1 MQISFHFPVID
12 LRYLSSD
19 SEGPWPSPEMN
30 REAYSGFFSTRP
42 FIRNFG
48 AVRQGDNKPYSRL
61 NCVKIRDQASKGWRI
76 DNRVQ
81 PIFHVSGR
89 LSYEGFCK
97 LNAEIGF
104 YDQLE
109 AILNWSDG
117 CKEVF
122 LSDIIA
128 HYAKTELE
136 VKDPGSDES
145 AEPVVPKKVFLK
157 DAGPLIVENYRQAT
171 ALYFEDDHEDN
182 EVTGGE
188 GCITLMYGSSKK
200 IKLPPAAK
208 LIEDSDNNAP
218 FKLWNYRINFDG
230 QWYKVW
236 IFEILPYSGSTGHS
250 LKQTLQNRLE
260 SLVKLNTEKE
270 SLKIFS
276 RQKHVMEADPGLK
289 KTVGKTSEKILRNKR
304 FQLDQSRALD
314 IALEGSVRE
323 GEPSLEELLHVM
335 KQLYAQNLQ
344 TLQEKMAA
352 LPVKKKVLFI
362 ASSPSNLNPIDIGEQ
377 IRSIN
382 DALDSGTDRDNYQF
396 IIVPG
401 VKRSDFSEILDK
413 HSPDYLH
420 ITLHASGINGL
431 YFQGNNKEQDPMDV
445 EEFTDYIKLT
455 SSQKPMEAVL
465 LIACNS
471 YNYADAIKGFCRYS
485 VGTSYVFPEN
495 AAIVYAQRFY
505 KSLFNGKTVDHSHSA
520 AILAIKHTSPEFEK
534 IDEFQVYEIP
544 KLILPN

>member
-12 LRYLSSD
+12 LRYLSFD
-19 SEGPWPSPEMN
+19 GEGPVIWPSPEMS
-30 REAYSGFFSTRP
+30 REAYSGFFFARP

-48 AVRQGDNKPYSRL
+48 AIRQGDNKPYCRL

-76 DNRVQ
+76 DKRVQ
-81 PIFHVSGR
+81 PIFHASGR

-109 AILNWSDG
+109 TTLEWSDG

-122 LSDIIA
+122 LSEIIA

-136 VKDPGSDES
+136 VKDPGSNGL
-145 AEPVVPKKVFLK
+145 AEPVLPKKVFLK
-157 DAGPLIVENYRQAT
+157 DAGPLIAENYRQAT
-171 ALYFEDDHEDN
+171 ALYFEDGPEDE
-182 EVTGGE
+182 EVADGE
-188 GCITLMYGSSKK
+188 GCITLIYGSSEK

-208 LIEDSDNNAP
+208 LIEDYQHNAP
-218 FKLWNYRINFDG
+218 FKLWGYRINLDG

-236 IFEILPYSGSTGHS
+236 IFEVAPRLGSAANN
-250 LKQTLQNRLE
+250 LRQTVQNRLE
-260 SLVKLNTEKE
+260 NLIRLNTEKE

-276 RQKHVMEADPGLK
+276 RPKHVKEADPGWK
-289 KTVGKTSEKILRNKR
+289 KTIGKTSEKILRNKR
-304 FQLDQSRALD
+304 FQLDQSGALD
-314 IALEGSVRE
+314 FALEGSDRQE
-323 GEPSLEELLHVM
+323 EFSFEELLHIM
-335 KQLYAQNLQ
+335 KQIHAQNLQ
-344 TLQEKMAA
+344 TLQMKMTT
-352 LPVKKKVLFI
+352 PPEKKKVLFI

-377 IRSIN
+377 IRSIS

-396 IIVPG
+396 IIIPG

-413 HSPDYLH
+413 YSPDYLH
-420 ITLHASGINGL
+420 ITLHASGVNGL
-431 YFQGNNKEQDPMDV
+431 YFQGSNKEQDPMDV
-445 EEFTDYIKLT
+445 EEFSDYIQLT

-471 YNYADAIKGFCRYS
+471 LVYANAIKGFCRYS
-485 VGTSYVFPEN
+485 VGTNYVFPED

-505 KSLFNGKTVDHSHSA
+505 KSLFNGKTVDYSHKA
-520 AILAIKHTSPEFEK
+520 AILAIKHTKFQK
-534 IDEFQVYEIP
+534 IGEFQVYEIP

>member
-19 SEGPWPSPEMN
+19 AEGPWPSPEMS

-48 AVRQGDNKPYSRL
+48 AVRQGDNKPYCRL

-76 DNRVQ
+76 DKRVQ
-81 PIFHVSGR
+81 PIFHASGR

-97 LNAEIGF
+97 LNAEIVF

-109 AILNWSDG
+109 AALNWSDK

-122 LSDIIA
+122 LTEIIA

-136 VKDPGSDES
+136 VKDPDSSGF
-145 AEPVVPKKVFLK
+145 AGPVLPKKIFLK
-157 DAGPLIVENYRQAT
+157 DAGPSIVENYRQAT
-171 ALYFEDDHEDN
+171 ALYFGEGHEDE

-188 GCITLMYGSSKK
+188 GCIALMYGSSEK

-208 LIEDSDNNAP
+208 LIEDSHDDAP
-218 FKLWNYRINFDG
+218 FRLWGYRINLDG

-236 IFEILPYSGSTGHS
+236 IFEILPYSEPAWYG
-250 LKQTLQNRLE
+250 LRQTLQNRLE
-260 SLVKLNTEKE
+260 SLIKLNTEKE

-276 RQKHVMEADPGLK
+276 RRKHVAEADPGLK
-289 KTVGKTSEKILRNKR
+289 KTVGKTSEKILKNKR

-314 IALEGSVRE
+314 VALEGSVLE

-344 TLQEKMAA
+344 TLQAKMTAR
-352 LPVKKKVLFI
+352 PEKKKVLFI

-382 DALDSGTDRDNYQF
+382 DALDSGTERDNYQF

-420 ITLHASGINGL
+420 ITLHASGVSGL

-445 EEFTDYIKLT
+445 GEFTDYIKLT

-534 IDEFQVYEIP
+534 IDEFQVHEIP